1 MLESVT
7 VPRYGRRWLTFDVTD
22 AVVEWMNGGVAAAS
36 SSFNSH
42 HGSLSNNDVS
52 HEYDLQNGDEFS
64 SDLVHP
70 FPNLGLVVEVE
81 DERESRLD
89 AAEFLALR
97 NCTGDDKGKKIECT
111 HTYHFATR
119 GCFFNVDNFLFF
131 DQTSNLWPSLGFWAT

>member
-22 AVVEWMNGGVAAAS
+22 AVVEWMSGGVAAAAAAS

-42 HGSLSNNDVS
+42 HGGLSNNDVS
-52 HEYDLQNGDEFS
+52 HEDDPQNGDESS

-97 NCTGDDKGKKIECT
+97 NCTGDDKGKT
-111 HTYHFATR
+111 NLMYYSYAWM
-119 GCFFNVDNFLFF
+119 LF
-131 DQTSNLWPSLGFWAT
+131 

>member
-22 AVVEWMNGGVAAAS
+22 AVVEWMSGGVAAAAS
-36 SSFNSH
+36 SSYSNH
-42 HGSLSNNDVS
+42 HGTLSNNDVS
-52 HEYDLQNGDEFS
+52 HEDDPRNADESS

-97 NCTGDDKGKKIECT
+97 NCTGDDKGKT
-111 HTYHFATR
+111 NLMYSYAWM
-119 GCFFNVDNFLFF
+119 LF
-131 DQTSNLWPSLGFWAT
+131 